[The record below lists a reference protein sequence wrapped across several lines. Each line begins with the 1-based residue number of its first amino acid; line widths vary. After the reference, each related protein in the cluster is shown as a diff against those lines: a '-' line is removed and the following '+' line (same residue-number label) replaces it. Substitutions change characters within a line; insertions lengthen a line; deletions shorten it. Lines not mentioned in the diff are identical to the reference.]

1 LNDNSDHSN
10 NFSDVEILSLK
21 QKIIDKET
29 IEKLNF
35 ESQENF
41 KIQLENKNIE
51 NVELKRKIDEIL
63 QNNKEDL

>member
-1 LNDNSDHSN
+1 
-10 NFSDVEILSLK
+10 LK